1 METTLDSAPPVL
13 SYEQTVPRGLVHRW
27 SLSEVFLTGCEPRAG
42 TDFACAAQ
50 LPQSHSYF
58 RDHPD
63 HSRWYDPLNVL
74 EAGRQAVTYVAHV
87 GQGVPRDTTF
97 MVSAWSL
104 DLSDPAAL
112 TCGERPGELRV
123 DGTVTDRRER
133 GGSVRFL
140 AFAMDLVLDGHPL
153 GRLTMDVGCTPT
165 EQYHQL
171 RRMQR
176 GSGVPTAFTLPAEAV
191 GAPANAFEVGRA
203 DQANVVLDA
212 VAKEARGLTAALS
225 PRTFANRSM
234 YDHPYDHVPAMVLS
248 EAARQCA
255 LLLAAD
261 GPWPRRV
268 VRLDGRFRKF
278 AELDAAVELSAE
290 PGAAARS
297 YRMTARQ
304 SGAEVADLDLVLG

>member
-1 METTLDSAPPVL
+1 METTLDLAPPGL
-13 SYEQTVPRGLVHRW
+13 AYEQTVPRGLVHRW
-27 SLSEVFLTGCEPRAG
+27 SLSEVFLTGYEPRPGA
-42 TDFACAAQ
+42 DFACAAQ
-50 LPQSHSYF
+50 LPQSHAYF
-58 RDHPD
+58 LDHPG
-63 HSRWYDPLNVL
+63 HGRWYDPLNVL

-104 DLSDPAAL
+104 DLSDPSAL
-112 TCGERPGELRV
+112 TRGERPGELRL

-133 GGSVRFL
+133 GGSLRFV

-176 GSGVPTAFTLPAEAV
+176 GTGVPTAFRLPAEAA
-191 GAPANAFEVGRA
+191 GRPADPADVGRT
-203 DQANVVLDA
+203 DPANVVLDA
-212 VAKEARGLTAALS
+212 VATTDDGLTATLS
-225 PRTFANRSM
+225 PRTFANRSL

-261 GPWPRRV
+261 GPWPHRI

-278 AELDAAVELSAE
+278 AELDAPVELTAVA
-290 PGAAARS
+290 GLAARS
-297 YRMTARQ
+297 YRMTAHQ
-304 SGAEVADLDLVLG
+304 GGAEVADLDLVLG